1 MTMTSDEERR
11 EVAERLR
18 MCARETNG
26 TRDFAMYLS
35 YWVGIDDVAD
45 SEGKHF
51 SVAADRR
58 CAERTLEKLADLIDR
73 PTCRNV
79 SGCQDVFECS
89 ECRCRVELITE
100 VCNELI
106 AAEVINGA
114 WGNGG
119 DRRNK
124 LARAGYDP
132 DAIQAIVNRK
142 LHPSRKSNEQIAT
155 QVIAGKWG
163 NGSDRRN
170 RLASAGYDPDVI
182 QSIVNRK
189 LGA

>member
-58 CAERTLEKLADLIDR
+58 CAERTLEKLADFIDR
-73 PTCRNV
+73 PTCHLDLTDVETHGNV
-79 SGCQDVFECS
+79 NVRCYECS
-89 ECRCRVELITE
+89 ECGRPCEEIYGKYERCPH
-100 VCNELI
+100 CG
-106 AAEVINGA
+106 AEV
-114 WGNGG
+114 
-119 DRRNK
+119 
-124 LARAGYDP
+124 
-132 DAIQAIVNRK
+132 VNHVR
-142 LHPSRKSNEQIAT
+142 
-155 QVIAGKWG
+155 
-163 NGSDRRN
+163 
-170 RLASAGYDPDVI
+170 
-182 QSIVNRK
+182 
-189 LGA
+189 